1 MRKETKGENIMK
13 KTINL
18 EKNEAKNYEIN
29 IEGLMI
35 EIKNLD
41 NTSDFQNLKVTGKVK
56 DKNEAME
63 IVQKY
68 IPDLEKGAEYSNIAK
83 AFIPS
88 TITEFR
94 MDISSEHGERND
106 FLGKIAK
113 GIIESFENKT
123 EKVIKV
129 FISTDNETNYI
140 SLNEGDF
147 KMEIEGNTFEITDG
161 YIEIKSGSYELEK
174 MVKNLRNV
182 DGYFSEATKD
192 SFARI

>member
-1 MRKETKGENIMK
+1 MK
-13 KTINL
+13 KIVNL
-18 EKNEAKNYEIN
+18 ETTVYEIN
-29 IEGLMI
+29 VEGLMI

-41 NTSDFQNLKVTGKVK
+41 NTSDFQNLKITGKVK
-56 DKNEAME
+56 DENEAME

-68 IPDLEKGAEYSNIAK
+68 ILDLEKGAEYSNIAK

-94 MDISSEHGERND
+94 MDISSEHGEKND

-147 KMEIEGNTFEITDG
+147 KMEIKGNSFEITDG
-161 YIEIKSGSYELEK
+161 YIEIKSGPYELKK
-174 MVKNLRNV
+174 MVKNLENV
-182 DGYFSEATKD
+182 DRYFSESTEGA
-192 SFARI
+192 FAGIANGFFN